1 MASDVKLASTNASGV
16 ETNIPRPNF
25 VNDSQVV
32 GIPTIPSPA
41 VGRVANS
48 STAATNSSRA
58 HSCDFSLEL
67 KKNIGVKKF
76 LKAIAQAIRTGIRAI
91 QRFLGLS
98 DPSGVP
104 SALINKL
111 KAIAQEIKTIYKEY
125 IKPIL
130 DFQKY
135 VLAVIIRLKAILQWI
150 LSLPARVLA
159 WFKGCIGQILKSIAT
174 LFADVFAE
182 VIAEEASAAT
192 GAFDQFGIADPP
204 GSYRDLISAAGEVFT
219 AAQQVLVGAQQV
231 VTNTVAIA
239 GMATT
244 GLTTPTSAADLKA
257 ADDILKRVGTTIPT
271 PQEIE
276 RNLTNSLTTGSSDNG
291 STKVKGP

>member
-1 MASDVKLASTNASGV
+1 MASDAKLAPTNASGI
-16 ETNIPRPNF
+16 ETNAPRPNYTY
-25 VNDSQVV
+25 DSQVV

-76 LKAIAQAIRTGIRAI
+76 LKAIAQAIRTGIRTI
-91 QRFLGLS
+91 QRALGLG

-150 LSLPARVLA
+150 LSLPARVLS
-159 WFKGCIGQILKSIAT
+159 WFKGCIGQILKAIAS
-174 LFADVFAE
+174 LFADVWSE
-182 VIAEEASAAT
+182 VLAEEAAAEGNAT
-192 GAFDQFGIADPP
+192 GAFDQFGTADPP
-204 GSYRDLISAAGEVFT
+204 ASYGDLISAAGEVFT
-219 AAQQVLVGAQQV
+219 AAQQVLTGATQV

-239 GMATT
+239 GAATT
-244 GLTTPTSAADLKA
+244 GLTTPTSASDLQA
-257 ADDILKRVGTTIPT
+257 ADQLLKKVGTSIPT
-271 PQEIE
+271 PTQIE
-276 RNLTNSLTTGSSDNG
+276 QSITQNYSPSD
-291 STKVKGP
+291 SKGPA

>member
-1 MASDVKLASTNASGV
+1 MASDAKLAPTNASGI
-16 ETNIPRPNF
+16 ETNAPRPNYTY
-25 VNDSQVV
+25 DSQVV

-48 STAATNSSRA
+48 STSATNASRS

-76 LKAIAQAIRTGIRAI
+76 LKAIAQAVRTGIRAI
-91 QRFLGLS
+91 QRFLGLG

-111 KAIAQEIKTIYKEY
+111 KQIAQEIKTIYKEY

-150 LSLPARVLA
+150 LSLPARVLS
-159 WFKGCIGQILKSIAT
+159 WFKGCIGQILKAIGS
-174 LFADVFAE
+174 LFADVWSE
-182 VIAEEASAAT
+182 VLAEEAAAAGDAT
-192 GAFDQFGIADPP
+192 GAFDQFGVGDPP
-204 GSYRDLISAAGEVFT
+204 GSYKDLIGAAGEVFT

-239 GMATT
+239 GAATT
-244 GLTTPTSAADLKA
+244 GLTSPTSAADLRA
-257 ADDILKRVGTTIPT
+257 SDQILKKVGSTIPT
-271 PQEIE
+271 PAQIE
-276 RNLTNSLTTGSSDNG
+276 QNITQNFSPSD
-291 STKVKGP
+291 SKGPA